1 MSMNRKK
8 QDLFFKQFVF
18 SFGGTPGV
26 LNINQFEQVIDQQ
39 LDIHRGTKLISCVP
53 VVKDGNTTEI
63 ILIFDSGL
71 KD

>member
-18 SFGGTPGV
+18 SLGGTPGV

-39 LDIHRGTKLISCVP
+39 LDIHRAQNSFLAFPS
-53 VVKDGNTTEI
+53 
-63 ILIFDSGL
+63 
-71 KD
+71 